1 MGYFVPAFAD
11 LIDEFNKL
19 PGIGKKSAQR
29 LAFYMLNRN
38 KAETDRFIEAIK
50 NAKEKIRYCECC
62 QNLSETELCS
72 MCASSERDKG
82 IICVVESPKDVI
94 AFEGLNEYKGVYH
107 VLHGVISPLDEV
119 GPDDIRIKE
128 LLHRVTTN
136 PPSEIILATNPN
148 TEGETTAMYIAKLLS
163 PFCSNITRLA
173 NGLPVGADIEY
184 ADEGTLLNAFEGRRK
199 INQM

>member
-1 MGYFVPAFAD
+1 MSYFVPPLAE

-29 LAFYMLNRN
+29 LAFHMLSKNQASVD
-38 KAETDRFIEAIK
+38 KFINAIK
-50 NAKEKIRYCECC
+50 NAKEKIKYCSKC
-62 QNLSETELCS
+62 QNITETEVCAICS
-72 MCASSERDKG
+72 SSVRKSDV
-82 IICVVESPKDVI
+82 ICVVESPKDVI
-94 AFEGLNEYKGVYH
+94 ALEALNEYEGVYH

-119 GPDDIRIKE
+119 GPDDIKIKE
-128 LLHRVTTN
+128 LMVRVNDN
-136 PPSEIILATNPN
+136 PPKEVILATNLN

-163 PFCSNITRLA
+163 PFCDNITRLA

-199 INQM
+199 VN